1 MGERN
6 KKWAGIGGWTRFKRQ
21 AWLGAV
27 ILITALKRTTLIY
40 RTVDF
45 IPCARTVDFHFFARA
60 KGTLLAENS
69 IPSEAANK
77 ETYYKHIERERR
89 MTLWPDFLPR
99 DCYIAIF
106 GTLSVFIFVEPSF
119 FSTRLELV
127 ILNILGLDI
136 F

>member
-77 ETYYKHIERERR
+77 ETYYKHIEREREGWLFDR
-89 MTLWPDFLPR
+89 
-99 DCYIAIF
+99 IF
-106 GTLSVFIFVEPSF
+106 FQEIVISLYLERSLYLYSWNQVFFQRGSSSLF
-119 FSTRLELV
+119 
-127 ILNILGLDI
+127 
-136 F
+136 